1 MILQVHIE
9 SPFAWRPFISHMKA
23 QEKRAMREVEK
34 REAGNTPAPK
44 RAAKVKVVKMN
55 PSSENKLSWVVV
67 SGETGRVLC
76 FMSSKGCF

>member
-44 RAAKVKVVKMN
+44 RAAKVKVVKKE
-55 PSSENKLSWVVV
+55 PK
-67 SGETGRVLC
+67 
-76 FMSSKGCF
+76 